1 MNTFVP
7 RLVYDFALVKYYTVQ
22 LTGRPRTE
30 FADFLD
36 RMRSDPHNS
45 RDLGELMA
53 QIQQMG
59 HKYEAHLR
67 YFRDERDLAHR
78 GDAMAIPTQA
88 FSRSRMRLYCQVLS
102 PKVVVLFNGDVKTK
116 GINAAQDCPKVSPHF
131 ALANRLTVAIH
142 QAFVEEQLGW
152 NSACDALTFDPNT
165 PIPL

>member
-36 RMRSDPHNS
+36 RMRSDPRHT

-53 QIQQMG
+53 QIRQMG
-59 HKYEAHLR
+59 DRYEAHLR
-67 YFRDERDLAHR
+67 YFRDERDLVHR

-116 GINAAQDCPKVSPHF
+116 GINAAQDCPRVSSHF
-131 ALANRLTVAIH
+131 TQANRLTVAIH
-142 QAFVEEQLGW
+142 RALDEGSLGW
-152 NSACDALTFDPNT
+152 NAHGTALTFAPNLT
-165 PIPL
+165 ISL